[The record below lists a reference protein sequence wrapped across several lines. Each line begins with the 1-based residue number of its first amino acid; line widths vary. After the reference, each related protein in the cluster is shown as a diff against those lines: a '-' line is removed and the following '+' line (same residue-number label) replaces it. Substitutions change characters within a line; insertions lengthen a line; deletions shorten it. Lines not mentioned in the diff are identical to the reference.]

1 MSIIVETSSGR
12 VSGAAE
18 SDIYSF
24 RGVPYGAHSGYP
36 LRFMA
41 PRPYEWTGIRDAVTF
56 GPKSPQNT
64 TLEPRS
70 HLDWLHDSTRPGE
83 DCLVL
88 NIFTGSLSQ
97 TSRRP
102 VMVYLHGGS
111 FASGSSG
118 APGLDG
124 SNLAR
129 RDTIVVTLNH
139 RLNVFGFLYLGD
151 ADGGRYAD
159 SANAGLL
166 DVVAALEWIKQNIS
180 RFGGDPTNVT
190 IFGQS
195 GGGSKVAALM
205 TMPLARGLFH
215 RAIIQS
221 ASSLLRFSTVDEAER
236 NAHHF
241 LAQFG
246 TGPGRLRTIHGLPHE
261 TLLKAM
267 LQAIRAAGNVDN
279 YRPVVDGKSIV
290 SQPFDFIA
298 LPLSAD
304 VPVLIGWCEN
314 EQRLKYAQSSSVYN
328 YSAALALER
337 TADALDITVSEASV
351 LMDAYRS
358 GRPNDTPG
366 DLFAQIVGDFRY
378 RNNLTLAAERRLT
391 QDCAPLYMYL
401 LKWKTPVLNGL
412 LRSPH
417 TLCLPFA
424 FGNVDIAR
432 GLTGEEA
439 SRYALQDEMS
449 RAWASF
455 AHDGNPNH
463 PGLPSWSSYSTIH
476 RSTMVFDRQSSLVA
490 DPSREERLA
499 LSAYAYIPAKWEG
512 KLR

>member
-1 MSIIVETSSGR
+1 MIVETSSGR
-12 VSGAAE
+12 VRGAAE

-24 RGVPYGAHSGYP
+24 RGVPYAAHSGYP

-41 PRPYEWTGIRDAVTF
+41 PQPYKWTGIHDALTN
-56 GPKSPQNT
+56 GSKSPQNT
-64 TLEPRS
+64 PLEPCS
-70 HLDWLHDSTRPGE
+70 YLDWLHDSTRPGE

-97 TSRRP
+97 TSPRP

-129 RDTIVVTLNH
+129 RDTVVVTLNH

-151 ADGGRYAD
+151 ADGGRYAN
-159 SANAGLL
+159 SANAGML
-166 DVVAALEWIKQNIS
+166 DVVAALEWIKQNIC

-190 IFGQS
+190 VFGQS

-221 ASSLLRFSTVDEAER
+221 ASSLLRFSTVEEAER
-236 NAHHF
+236 NTHHF

-246 TGPGRLRTIHGLPHE
+246 TNLSRLRAINRLPHE
-261 TLLKAM
+261 SLLKAM
-267 LQAIRAAGNVDN
+267 LEAIRAAGNVDN
-279 YRPVVDGKSIV
+279 YRPVVDGKIIV
-290 SQPFDFIA
+290 SQPFDSNA
-298 LPLSAD
+298 LRLSAN
-304 VPVLIGWCEN
+304 VPTLIGWCEN
-314 EQRLKYAQSSSVYN
+314 EQRLKYAQSPSVYSD
-328 YSAALALER
+328 SAARALER
-337 TADALDITVSEASV
+337 TADALDITSAEASV

-358 GRPNDTPG
+358 GRPHDTPG
-366 DLFAQIVGDFRY
+366 DLFVQILGDFRY
-378 RNNLTLAAERRLT
+378 RNNLTVAAERRLA
-391 QDCAPLYMYL
+391 QDCAPIYMYL
-401 LKWKTPVLNGL
+401 LKWKSPVLNGL

-424 FGNVDIAR
+424 FGNVDIAH
-432 GLTGEEA
+432 GITGEEA
-439 SRYALQDEMS
+439 SRYVLQDQMS

-455 AHDGNPNH
+455 AHYGNPNH
-463 PGLPSWSSYSTIH
+463 IGLPSWPSYSMHH
-476 RSTMVFDRQSSLVA
+476 RSTMAFDLQSRVIN
-490 DPSREERLA
+490 DPSSEERLA
-499 LSAYAYIPAKWEG
+499 LRAHTYVPSKWEG
-512 KLR
+512 RLR